1 METISAVYEDGVFK
15 PLRPVALPPGARVR
29 VEAEPTTADLAE
41 RTYQQLL
48 AEGATPNEARRIV
61 DNFRLAWDVYDSLTE
76 EQKTGLDDCR
86 IDQVNFFNRPSP

>member
-15 PLRPVALPPGARVR
+15 PLRPVALLPGARVR

-48 AEGATPNEARRIV
+48 SEGATADEARSIV

-76 EQKTGLDDCR
+76 EQQKGLDDCR